1 MGSRPVKDASL
12 SDALVHLGRGNPV
25 SGRSVNLPID
35 QSSTLLFDTLAEFE
49 AARAGRYQHGTLY
62 YGRYG
67 NPVSFALERMMA
79 TLEGG
84 SGCVSVTAGLTA
96 VTLAL
101 MGAAKAGDHV
111 LVADNVY
118 GPTRGF
124 CDSVLIRYGVEV
136 AYFDPMVGE
145 GLAELMQPNTAA
157 VMFEAPGSGT
167 FEVPDIPAIARVAR
181 ANGAISILDGT
192 WATPVFCQ
200 PLALGVDVV
209 VHSGSKYICGHAD
222 AMIGFIVC
230 NEASYAQMRK
240 MALDIGDKAGAQDV
254 FLALRG
260 LRTLEMRMRHAQDA
274 GITVARWLAEQPQTL
289 KMLHPA
295 FPDCPG
301 HAVWQRDFSGA
312 AGLFSVLF
320 KPCSDAQLHAFVDA
334 LEMFSVGVS
343 WGGFESL
350 VLPVKPH
357 RTATP
362 WTEEGRVVRFSI
374 GNEHVENLI
383 DDLSRALKHLD

>member
-124 CDSVLIRYGVEV
+124 CDSVLTRYGVEV

-167 FEVPDIPAIARVAR
+167 FEVPNIPAIAGVAR
-181 ANGAISILDGT
+181 AHGAVAILDGT

-200 PLALGVDVV
+200 PLTLGVDVV

-230 NEASYAQMRK
+230 NEARYAQMRK
-240 MALDIGDKAGAQDV
+240 MALDFGDKAGAQDV

-274 GITVARWLAEQPQTL
+274 GMTVARWLAEQPQTL

-301 HAVWQRDFSGA
+301 HGVWQRDFSGA
-312 AGLFSVLF
+312 AGLFSVVF

-357 RTATP
+357 RTAKP

-374 GNEHVENLI
+374 GNEQVENLI

>member
-1 MGSRPVKDASL
+1 MGSKSVKDASL
-12 SDALVHLGRGNPV
+12 TDALVHRGRGPAV

-49 AARAGRYQHGTLY
+49 SARAGRYEHGTLY

-84 SGCVSVTAGLTA
+84 YGCVSLSAGLTA
-96 VTLAL
+96 VTMAL
-101 MGAAKAGDHV
+101 MGATKAGDHV

-124 CDSVLIRYGVEV
+124 CDSVLARYGVEV

-145 GLAELMQPNTAA
+145 GLAELMRPNTAA
-157 VMFEAPGSGT
+157 VMLEAPGSGT
-167 FEVPDIPAIARVAR
+167 FEVPDIPALTRVAR
-181 ANGAISILDGT
+181 EHGAISILDGT
-192 WATPVFCQ
+192 WATPIFCR
-200 PLALGVDVV
+200 PLDLGVDAV

-240 MALDIGDKAGAQDV
+240 MTLDVGDKAGAQDV

-274 GITVARWLAEQPQTL
+274 GMAIARWLAEQPQTL
-289 KMLHPA
+289 KVLHPA

-301 HAVWQRDFSGA
+301 HAFWQRDFSGA

-334 LEMFSVGVS
+334 LAMFSVGVS

-350 VLPVKPH
+350 VLPVKPN

-362 WTEEGRVVRFSI
+362 WTAEGRVVRFSI
-374 GNEHVENLI
+374 GNEDVLSLI
-383 DDLSRALKHLD
+383 DDLEQAMKHLN

>member
-118 GPTRGF
+118 GPTRG
-124 CDSVLIRYGVEV
+124 DRKSVV
-136 AYFDPMVGE
+136 
-145 GLAELMQPNTAA
+145 
-157 VMFEAPGSGT
+157 
-167 FEVPDIPAIARVAR
+167 
-181 ANGAISILDGT
+181 
-192 WATPVFCQ
+192 
-200 PLALGVDVV
+200 
-209 VHSGSKYICGHAD
+209 
-222 AMIGFIVC
+222 
-230 NEASYAQMRK
+230 
-240 MALDIGDKAGAQDV
+240 
-254 FLALRG
+254 
-260 LRTLEMRMRHAQDA
+260 
-274 GITVARWLAEQPQTL
+274 
-289 KMLHPA
+289 
-295 FPDCPG
+295 
-301 HAVWQRDFSGA
+301 
-312 AGLFSVLF
+312 
-320 KPCSDAQLHAFVDA
+320 
-334 LEMFSVGVS
+334 
-343 WGGFESL
+343 
-350 VLPVKPH
+350 
-357 RTATP
+357 
-362 WTEEGRVVRFSI
+362 
-374 GNEHVENLI
+374 
-383 DDLSRALKHLD
+383 

>member
-1 MGSRPVKDASL
+1 MGSRPVKDAHL
-12 SDALVHLGRGNPV
+12 RDALVHLGRGTAA
-25 SGRSVNLPID
+25 SGHAVNLPID

-67 NPVSFALERMMA
+67 NPVSFELERMMA

-84 SGCVSVTAGLTA
+84 YGCVSLSAGLTA
-96 VTLAL
+96 VTLSLLAV
-101 MGAAKAGDHV
+101 AKAGDHV

-118 GPTRGF
+118 GPARGF
-124 CDSVLIRYGVEV
+124 CDSVLARYGVEV
-136 AYFDPMVGE
+136 AYFDPMIGEAVGE
-145 GLAELMQPNTAA
+145 LMRDNTTV

-167 FEVPDIPAIARVAR
+167 FEIPDIPAIAGVVRER
-181 ANGAISILDGT
+181 GAISILDGT

-200 PLALGVDVV
+200 PLKLGVDAV

-230 NEASYAQMRK
+230 NEASYAPMRK
-240 MALDIGDKAGAQDV
+240 MALDIGDRAGAQDV

-260 LRTLEMRMRHAQDA
+260 LRTLEMRMRHAQESGMA
-274 GITVARWLAEQPQTL
+274 VARWLAEQPQVL
-289 KMLHPA
+289 SMLHPA

-301 HAVWQRDFSGA
+301 HAFWQRDFTGA

-320 KPCSDAQLHAFVDA
+320 KPCSDRQLHAFVDS
-334 LEMFSVGVS
+334 LSMFSVGVS

-350 VLPVKPH
+350 VLPVKPN
-357 RTATP
+357 RTAKP
-362 WTEEGRVVRFSI
+362 WAEEGRVVRFSI
-374 GNEHVENLI
+374 GHEHVGNLI
-383 DDLSRALKHLD
+383 DDLAQAMKHLD

>member
-124 CDSVLIRYGVEV
+124 CDSVLTRYGVEV
-136 AYFDPMVGE
+136 VYFDPMVGE

-167 FEVPDIPAIARVAR
+167 FEVPDIPAIAGVAR
-181 ANGAISILDGT
+181 AHGAISILDGT

-200 PLALGVDVV
+200 PLALSVDVV

-230 NEASYAQMRK
+230 NEAHYPQMRK

-274 GITVARWLAEQPQTL
+274 GMTVARWLAEQPQTL

-301 HAVWQRDFSGA
+301 HGVWQRDFSGA

-357 RTATP
+357 RTAKL

-374 GNEHVENLI
+374 GNEQVENLI

>member
-101 MGAAKAGDHV
+101 MGAAKAGGHV

-124 CDSVLIRYGVEV
+124 CDSVLTRYGVEV
-136 AYFDPMVGE
+136 VYFDPMVGE

-167 FEVPDIPAIARVAR
+167 FEVPDIPAIAGVAR
-181 ANGAISILDGT
+181 AHGAISILDGT

-222 AMIGFIVC
+222 AMIGFIVS
-230 NEASYAQMRK
+230 NEAHYPQMRK

-274 GITVARWLAEQPQTL
+274 GMTVARWLAEQPQTL

-301 HAVWQRDFSGA
+301 HGVWQRDFSGA

-357 RTATP
+357 RTAKP

-374 GNEHVENLI
+374 GNEQVENLI

>member
-1 MGSRPVKDASL
+1 MKDASL
-12 SDALVHLGRGNPV
+12 TDALVHRGRGPAV

-49 AARAGRYQHGTLY
+49 SARAGRYEHGTLY

-84 SGCVSVTAGLTA
+84 YGCVSLSAGLTA
-96 VTLAL
+96 VTMAL
-101 MGAAKAGDHV
+101 MAATKAGDHV

-124 CDSVLIRYGVEV
+124 CDSVLARYGVEV

-145 GLAELMQPNTAA
+145 GLADLMRPNTAA
-157 VMFEAPGSGT
+157 VMLEAPGSGT
-167 FEVPDIPAIARVAR
+167 FEVPDIPALTRVAR
-181 ANGAISILDGT
+181 EHGAISILDGT
-192 WATPVFCQ
+192 WATPIFCR
-200 PLALGVDVV
+200 PLDLGVDAV

-240 MALDIGDKAGAQDV
+240 MTLDVGDKAGAQDV

-274 GITVARWLAEQPQTL
+274 GMTIARWLAEQPETL
-289 KMLHPA
+289 KVLHPA

-301 HAVWQRDFSGA
+301 HAFWQRDFSGA

-334 LEMFSVGVS
+334 LAMFSVGVS

-350 VLPVKPH
+350 VLPVKPN

-362 WTEEGRVVRFSI
+362 WTAEGRVVRFSI
-374 GNEHVENLI
+374 GNEDVLSLI
-383 DDLSRALKHLD
+383 DDLEQAMKHLN